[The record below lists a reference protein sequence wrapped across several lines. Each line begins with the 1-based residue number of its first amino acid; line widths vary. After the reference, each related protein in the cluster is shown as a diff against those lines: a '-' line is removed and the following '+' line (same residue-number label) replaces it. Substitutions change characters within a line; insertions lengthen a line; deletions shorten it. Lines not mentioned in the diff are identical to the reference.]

1 MENNQNTI
9 IKPGCGLH
17 KKETNYMTISKAV
30 EIINSRT
37 ICIPGSVQGTTKGD
51 DVFLAIN
58 EVTLKNDK
66 IVFGRENCM
75 DTVTLNAEYVTAV
88 HMEDGTVDFGTVHFQ
103 LTNGEKWFVSL
114 CGVERIPRKFREDID
129 IDDFLD
135 KIQQSEIQSVQFK
148 DQYVGCHYRFNE
160 VAIEDTDFD
169 PDWNEDRE
177 VTITLKQGEDSFK
190 FTLNDNSKFEFAESG
205 EGYDAI
211 NVSLEDMPFSTFMV
225 ILYYKK

>member
-1 MENNQNTI
+1 MEKT
-9 IKPGCGLH
+9 L
-17 KKETNYMTISKAV
+17 TISEAV

-37 ICIPGSVQGTTKGD
+37 ICILGSVQGTTKGD

-58 EVTLKNDK
+58 EATLKNDK

-75 DTVTLNAEYVTAV
+75 DTVTLNAKYVTAV
-88 HMEDGTVDFGTVHFQ
+88 HLEDDTVHFL

-114 CGVERIPRKFREDID
+114 YGVERIPRKFREDID

-148 DQYVGCHYRFNE
+148 DQYVKCHYRFNE
-160 VAIEDTDFD
+160 VAINDTNFD
-169 PDWNEDRE
+169 PDFGGDRE
-177 VTITLKQGEDSFK
+177 VTIALNQEEDSFK
-190 FTLNDNSKFEFAESG
+190 FTINDNSKFEFAESG